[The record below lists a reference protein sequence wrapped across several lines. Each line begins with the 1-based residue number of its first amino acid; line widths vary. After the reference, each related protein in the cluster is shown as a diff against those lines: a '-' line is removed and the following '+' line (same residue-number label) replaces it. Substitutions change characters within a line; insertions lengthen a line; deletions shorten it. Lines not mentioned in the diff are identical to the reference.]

1 MEVAQRR
8 APTVRDINDAESEEV
23 EVKEAVGDFF
33 SEECLL
39 RAVFKLGARAKVDIP
54 MYDGNLD
61 VE

>member
-8 APTVRDINDAESEEV
+8 APTVRDINDVESEEV
-23 EVKEAVGDFF
+23 EVKEAVGEFF
-33 SEECLL
+33 FEERLL
-39 RAVFKLGARAKVDIP
+39 RAVVKLGARAKVDIP